1 MNVSAFDLF
10 KIGIGPSSSHTVG
23 PMIAA
28 SRFAARLVR
37 TGALAAVR
45 RAGRAVRLAGR
56 DRQGARDRQ
65 GRDAGPGRLPAR
77 PHRPGRGRAAPGAD
91 PPGLCLALAGTHV
104 IDFEEKAHLFYF
116 RRLLGAVQAGAHS
129 NGMRFLAV
137 DGQGGPLA
145 EGIYYSIGGGFV
157 VDGQGGKG
165 TTPLRPPA
173 CRIRFAPAP
182 TCWAPAAQAGCPS
195 PRWCC
200 AMSARRTPSAVR
212 AGLLDIWS
220 AMSAC
225 VERGCRMEGEL
236 PGPLRV
242 KRRARR
248 AAPPA
253 ARPVRGIAARSARH
267 AGLGQPVRHGRQ
279 RRERRRRRVV
289 TAPTNAR
296 PA

>member
-28 SRFAARLVR
+28 SASPRAWRGRRAGRR
-37 TGALAAVR
+37 AR
-45 RAGRAVRLAGR
+45 RAGRAVRLLGATGKGHGTDKAVMLGLEGCLP
-56 DRQGARDRQ
+56 DRIDPDEVEPRLARIRQ
-65 GRDAGPGRLPAR
+65 
-77 PHRPGRGRAAPGAD
+77 
-91 PPGLCLALAGTHV
+91 GLCLSLAGTHV
-104 IDFEEKAHLFYF
+104 IDFQEMAHLFYF

-165 TTPLRPPA
+165 DDAVAPAGLPHPFRTGADLLGA
-173 CRIRFAPAP
+173 CRASGLSI
-182 TCWAPAAQAGCPS
+182 AQVVLRNEC
-195 PRWCC
+195 
-200 AMSARRTPSAVR
+200 ARRTPSAVR

-220 AMSAC
+220 A
-225 VERGCRMEGEL
+225 ERL
-236 PGPLRV
+236 
-242 KRRARR
+242 RRARLPHGGR
-248 AAPPA
+248 A
-253 ARPVRGIAARSARH
+253 ARPLASSAARPSCVASCGPGPRNAARSARH
-267 AGLGQPVRHGRQ
+267 AGLVNLYAMAVNEENAAGGASP
-279 RRERRRRRVV
+279 RR
-289 TAPTNAR
+289 PTAR

>member
-23 PMIAA
+23 PMIAT

-45 RAGRAVRLAGR
+45 GVRVELYGSLGATGKGHGTDKAVMLGLEGCLPDRIDPDEVEPRLAR
-56 DRQGARDRQ
+56 IRQ
-65 GRDAGPGRLPAR
+65 
-77 PHRPGRGRAAPGAD
+77 
-91 PPGLCLALAGTHV
+91 GLCLALAGTHV

-200 AMSARRTPSAVR
+200 AMSARGA
-212 AGLLDIWS
+212 
-220 AMSAC
+220 
-225 VERGCRMEGEL
+225 
-236 PGPLRV
+236 
-242 KRRARR
+242 
-248 AAPPA
+248 
-253 ARPVRGIAARSARH
+253 
-267 AGLGQPVRHGRQ
+267 
-279 RRERRRRRVV
+279 RRRRC
-289 TAPTNAR
+289 APACWISGR
-296 PA
+296 P

>member
-1 MNVSAFDLF
+1 MLGLEGCLPDRIDPDEVE
-10 KIGIGPSSSHTVG
+10 P
-23 PMIAA
+23 
-28 SRFAARLVR
+28 
-37 TGALAAVR
+37 
-45 RAGRAVRLAGR
+45 RLAR
-56 DRQGARDRQ
+56 IRQ
-65 GRDAGPGRLPAR
+65 
-77 PHRPGRGRAAPGAD
+77 
-91 PPGLCLALAGTHV
+91 GLCLALAGTHV

-200 AMSARRTPSAVR
+200 AMSARARR
-212 AGLLDIWS
+212 CCCWS

-236 PGPLRV
+236 QAP
-242 KRRARR
+242 RAR

-279 RRERRRRRVV
+279 RRERRRRRGHR
-289 TAPTNAR
+289 ADQRRGRRDPGGAALLR
-296 PA
+296 ALRAGRE